1 MIVEHTKPIMKRAR
15 AALLEAIA
23 AGAFSLALALP
34 ALAAS
39 PESVSYPCT
48 FGSGAVVKTPYPCE
62 PAMVAAFT
70 SRLLELYPAVARINT
85 DPDYMLGL
93 YSFAMAGCRGQFA
106 TMTPEAIGLG
116 GEPFFPKEMLAAM
129 IRAGREV
136 MCPEPVAGIK
146 TDPDR
151 SP

>member
-1 MIVEHTKPIMKRAR
+1 MGIEHAKRTTAGTS
-15 AALLEAIA
+15 AALLLAIA
-23 AGAFSLALALP
+23 AGALALP
-34 ALAAS
+34 AVAAP
-39 PESVSYPCT
+39 PEATSYPCT
-48 FGSGAVVKTPYPCE
+48 FDSGAVVKTPYPCD
-62 PAMVAAFT
+62 PAMVATFT

-93 YSFAMAGCRGQFA
+93 YNFAMEGCRGQFA
-106 TMTPEAIGLG
+106 TMTPEEIGLG

-136 MCPEPVAGIK
+136 MCPDPVTGIK
-146 TDPDR
+146 PDLER